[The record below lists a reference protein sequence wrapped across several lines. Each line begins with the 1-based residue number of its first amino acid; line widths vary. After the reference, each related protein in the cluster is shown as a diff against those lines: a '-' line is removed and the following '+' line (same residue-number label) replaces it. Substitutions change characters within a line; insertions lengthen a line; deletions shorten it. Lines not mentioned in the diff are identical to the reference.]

1 MQSEVRRV
9 LRGFDPKSDALVDEI
24 DVSAIPLTELQK
36 IFGNPKTDLMYES
49 QELSEETRQKI
60 ERFLAGLRIRN
71 DLAWYLE
78 AEG

>member
-36 IFGNPKTDLMYES
+36 IFDNPKTDLMYES
-49 QELSEETRQKI
+49 QELSEETRRKI
-60 ERFLAGLRIRN
+60 EGFLADQRIRN
-71 DLAWYLE
+71 DLTWYLE